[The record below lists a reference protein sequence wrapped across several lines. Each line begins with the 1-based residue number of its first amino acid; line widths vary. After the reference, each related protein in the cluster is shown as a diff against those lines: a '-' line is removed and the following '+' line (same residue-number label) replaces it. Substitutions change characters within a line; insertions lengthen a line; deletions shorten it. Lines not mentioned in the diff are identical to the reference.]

1 MVFTVLRDNGYDGLE
16 LLGEYTEKELSVL
29 TSKGFY
35 CEKWSQ
41 FLIYDR
47 SELTIIEG
55 REMNR

>member
-1 MVFTVLRDNGYDGLE
+1 MVFTVLKDNGYDGLE

-35 CEKWSQ
+35 CEKWAQ

-55 REMNR
+55 RELNR